1 MKKYLVSF
9 AFAALFFAGCKSDSG
24 VDDLRKEIEALKS
37 TEIASVNSQI
47 TSIKSSISD
56 LQKVDAELKGYIK
69 TLQDALTAFDSE
81 IDEKYASLQKDIEDL
96 EKADAALSKR
106 IDELKDY
113 CDQQNSSTREWVATT
128 FTTLEQHS
136 EVLEEIAA
144 IKLQLGELGNSI
156 TTLDSSLSKKI
167 SDSEDKVMAA
177 IGTTENSVKSWV
189 NEQLSGYYTIAAA
202 DAKLKLLEDAHKA
215 GDTSLAGDIKTLQE
229 SLNTAKSDLT
239 AAYQKAIADAITE
252 NNGTINKKIAD
263 DIKAAA
269 DNLQSQI
276 NAINTRIDALE
287 SRVVALE
294 ASVAELIGMVQSIVV
309 VPDYSDGSVK
319 MTSSSD
325 NIIRFEVYPLS
336 AAKALAEKGP
346 SVFSLDYV
354 ETETKAGSLINLP
367 ISAVYFDGEFIR
379 ISTDCSGISES
390 IASGTAG
397 ANARLRIS
405 SGKATRS
412 SEYFQLK
419 GVLVKSISLDK
430 NAYTFHTIGDEL
442 QVKATVFPSDAMCNV
457 VEWSSDNEDVA
468 TVDQNGIVKAIG
480 NGATTIKVTAKD
492 GSGTQAAFAVEVIQY
507 VTEITLSKTSLT
519 LYRGGSNVTETLTAT
534 VNPSTANNTS
544 VTWSS
549 SDLSVATVSSAG
561 LVTGKSR
568 GTATITVSAD
578 DGSGA
583 SATCEVEVKQ
593 CVTSITMDRNQV
605 FLEVGES
612 TTLSVISILP
622 DNANEKTYT
631 WYSSDESIATV
642 DLTGKVIAVKNGLA
656 TITAISNDGGGQFA
670 SCLINVATVL
680 CLWSEDWTGGES
692 GETPATYGQE
702 GTTVYGGKTVTYSI
716 TDGDTA
722 TKLYNDYSMDYE
734 TTQLNLLLGKSGK
747 TWTVSGI
754 PTAGAASAT
763 LKFYVNNGNTANTS
777 TFTVTS
783 STEGV
788 SLGTKT
794 RGTEEAKP
802 VSFTYD
808 ITITGSVETF
818 DLTFTNGTDSNIR
831 LDDISVVNI

>member
-9 AFAALFFAGCKSDSG
+9 AFAVLFFAGCKSESG

-47 TSIKSSISD
+47 TGIKSSISD

-69 TLQDALTAFDSE
+69 TLQDALTAPDSE

-202 DAKLKLLEDAHKA
+202 DAKLKLLEDAYKA

-287 SRVVALE
+287 SRVAALE

-354 ETETKAGSLINLP
+354 ETETKASMFKNIP
-367 ISAVYFDGEFIR
+367 ITSVSFDGEV
-379 ISTDCSGISES
+379 ISIVADGSGLAEQVKSGIQS
-390 IASGTAG
+390 
-397 ANARLRIS
+397 ANARLHIS
-405 SGKATRS
+405 NGIATRS
-412 SEYFQLK
+412 SEYFNLSLGNAPSTDIDSIELLPISDLTAFRAVLSAKVSLTVSCNDDAVYGFIYSKREDDLFIGFYSNEFSPGIDTLK
-419 GVLVKSISLDK
+419 TRHLASGGIFSRPTRWL
-430 NAYTFHTIGDEL
+430 
-442 QVKATVFPSDAMCNV
+442 NV
-457 VEWSSDNEDVA
+457 S
-468 TVDQNGIVKAIG
+468 TKYYYR
-480 NGATTIKVTAKD
+480 
-492 GSGTQAAFAVEVIQY
+492 AFASINGRLIYSDV
-507 VTEITLSKTSLT
+507 
-519 LYRGGSNVTETLTAT
+519 
-534 VNPSTANNTS
+534 STFS
-544 VTWSS
+544 
-549 SDLSVATVSSAG
+549 
-561 LVTGKSR
+561 
-568 GTATITVSAD
+568 
-578 DGSGA
+578 
-583 SATCEVEVKQ
+583 
-593 CVTSITMDRNQV
+593 
-605 FLEVGES
+605 
-612 TTLSVISILP
+612 
-622 DNANEKTYT
+622 
-631 WYSSDESIATV
+631 
-642 DLTGKVIAVKNGLA
+642 
-656 TITAISNDGGGQFA
+656 
-670 SCLINVATVL
+670 
-680 CLWSEDWTGGES
+680 
-692 GETPATYGQE
+692 TPAAL
-702 GTTVYGGKTVTYSI
+702 I
-716 TDGDTA
+716 
-722 TKLYNDYSMDYE
+722 
-734 TTQLNLLLGKSGK
+734 
-747 TWTVSGI
+747 
-754 PTAGAASAT
+754 
-763 LKFYVNNGNTANTS
+763 
-777 TFTVTS
+777 
-783 STEGV
+783 
-788 SLGTKT
+788 
-794 RGTEEAKP
+794 
-802 VSFTYD
+802 
-808 ITITGSVETF
+808 SVETNDAVF
-818 DLTFTNGTDSNIR
+818 ENRKTTLKGELYCDKPINVSDCSFWFLYSCSETGLESLKESGIRVEAEPYEDAKFSSSINGLPMGKTCYYVACAQVYNEVAYSEVQSISVPICIEEILGAYSATATSAWSGKVAWTMTLYKDPTDVNVVWIDGVTNKIGSYNNGLFYANIFLDEDGEIAGMTVPSGQYMDYPDKSDYWIR
-831 LDDISVVNI
+831 LVGYKAGSGGSGGYYLYPDDSITWNYSDGKFTIDQDADINSLCLAVYGPSDKTAVSGFLYDVYDIAPAFTKK